1 MRIRMTEHDESI
13 GAIFAANNK
22 LAKCIDVHIEVFRKE
37 LYHSLERTKS
47 SKKMRDSQL
56 RDLMK
61 RFDEYVAQQNVR
73 MQKFAVDSVALRREI
88 EARVSNSRPAS
99 EPTKHPQFF
108 DMTRDDGMFSH
119 AHPHRDHVSDVADLR
134 DVASDLGGP
143 LFPQGVVE
151 HVPPGSLLNPI
162 QRRPEHGGCVA
173 ALAPIASTV
182 GGSETDVNSVFAA
195 AASARSRNEADLQFM
210 TSLPQKSSLFEQYMR
225 TLEEVKRGPVPERR
239 SNAPSASQAAPAASS
254 SYVCERV
261 APNLQFPVPTVPGMP
276 LKPSAAHDPAPTG
289 CVGTFPCQV
298 RYDPRAAP
306 TRAKA
311 SKWVESMLGKSQ
323 LNPPPSV
330 QESIAAA
337 SAQTHIPHDSLR
349 HIPPPHQSQ
358 YHAGYIPGER
368 VDGNGQDGAA
378 GVPNASGTGS
388 DNPTAGPPP
397 PSGGGDGWGYV
408 PSQGNPGGGAGPPG
422 GGGGGGGPPHGS
434 GPPNPNP
441 GGLLP
446 PDDRAGNAPNPDDVD
461 CERCGCRTT
470 RARATNCVSCRFRC
484 CPNCC
489 RDPLNICRVCAE
501 RATGVP
507 PNQAAQNPGGNQGD
521 GGGDRKAKCKPIK
534 LDPEP
539 EPSRL
544 RRWIVDMK
552 EKVANAFS
560 HDIQYAMQWVEI
572 PDDATYDALAAECR
586 YGMLENELNSALRES
601 IKAVALRN
609 KIQAETGRMHTL
621 GRRLMSRQI
630 LWLMYDHL
638 RPHIAGDN
646 TFKIIELTIRCQ
658 LIVSPGVAK
667 QRGLKPS
674 WIVGITTWLA

>member
-1 MRIRMTEHDESI
+1 M
-13 GAIFAANNK
+13 AA
-22 LAKCIDVHIEVFRKE
+22 
-37 LYHSLERTKS
+37 
-47 SKKMRDSQL
+47 
-56 RDLMK
+56 
-61 RFDEYVAQQNVR
+61 
-73 MQKFAVDSVALRREI
+73 
-88 EARVSNSRPAS
+88 PA
-99 EPTKHPQFF
+99 
-108 DMTRDDGMFSH
+108 
-119 AHPHRDHVSDVADLR
+119 
-134 DVASDLGGP
+134 P
-143 LFPQGVVE
+143 L
-151 HVPPGSLLNPI
+151 
-162 QRRPEHGGCVA
+162 
-173 ALAPIASTV
+173 ASTV

-195 AASARSRNEADLQFM
+195 VVSARSRNEADLQFVS
-210 TSLPQKSSLFEQYMR
+210 SLSQKSSLYEQYMR
-225 TLEEVKRGPVPERR
+225 ALEEVKGGPVFERR
-239 SNAPSASQAAPAASS
+239 SDVPSASQAAPAPSS
-254 SYVCERV
+254 SYVCERT
-261 APNLQFPVPTVPGMP
+261 APNLQFPAPTVPGMP
-276 LKPSAAHDPAPTG
+276 LKPSAAHDPAPIG

-311 SKWVESMLGKSQ
+311 STWVESMLGKSHF
-323 LNPPPSV
+323 NPPTSV

-337 SAQTHIPHDSLR
+337 SAQTHVPHDSLR
-349 HIPPPHQSQ
+349 HIPPPQVIPPPPTPGIQPQQSQ
-358 YHAGYIPGER
+358 SFR
-368 VDGNGQDGAA
+368 VSGQDGATR
-378 GVPNASGTGS
+378 VPNTSGTGS
-388 DNPTAGPPP
+388 GNPIRPPAGPPHR
-397 PSGGGDGWGYV
+397 GGDGWGYI
-408 PSQGNPGGGAGPPG
+408 PSQGNPGGGAGPPAG
-422 GGGGGGGPPHGS
+422 GGGGGGSSGGS

-441 GGLLP
+441 ATLLL

-470 RARATNCVSCRFRC
+470 RARARNCVSCRFRC

-544 RRWIVDMK
+544 RRWIVDLK

-609 KIQAETGRMHTL
+609 KIQAETERMHTL
-621 GRRLMSRQI
+621 GRRLMSRKI
-630 LWLMYDHL
+630 LWFMYDHL

-646 TFKIIELTIRCQ
+646 TFKIMELTKMSIDRFT
-658 LIVSPGVAK
+658 
-667 QRGLKPS
+667 RGCEAERLEAFMDR
-674 WIVGITTWLA
+674 WDHNLAGITQARPPDDMLCALLYEQVRGMRCLELDMHLWNRDETVRNYAFLRNSIATAVANWRFRDNAERMYPATRSMSPRHAAPAPSPRCSSRSPRSHLPGRGRKKTPPRRNHSSSPKRRFSRDRNKAAPARQGSPKRKS